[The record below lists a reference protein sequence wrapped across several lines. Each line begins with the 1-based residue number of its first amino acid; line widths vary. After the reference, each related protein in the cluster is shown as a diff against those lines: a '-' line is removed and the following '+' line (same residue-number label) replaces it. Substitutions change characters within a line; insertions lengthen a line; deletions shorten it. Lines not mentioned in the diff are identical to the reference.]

1 MKLTNK
7 LAYIPLLIFVAPSF
21 MAAKAPYRPTTA
33 YNALEVSEFEYLS
46 DDEYNV
52 PYKMTILNTGDK
64 YFDLNSLHASKDE
77 KDYLYF
83 YSSLIGDAQITVGDA
98 VLPPQRSA
106 TITGTADIRL
116 EPSKLV
122 FAGMA
127 FIDIEEVT
135 YKEIKNTGTKNGYYY
150 DYSFAAINPNFDD
163 EFYAYCFVEYTIGDL
178 TIGKRISSFVSFN
191 ISSRKEMD
199 VESIKFQKLMISK
212 GESRYERKTDSNWL
226 TIWIALGI
234 LLGVSL
240 IASIIALPIIL
251 VKTRQ

>member
-1 MKLTNK
+1 MKPTNK

-21 MAAKAPYRPTTA
+21 MAAKAPYRPTTP

-64 YFDLNSLHASKDE
+64 YFDMNSLHASNDE

-83 YSSLIGDAQITVGDA
+83 YSSLIGDVQIALGDA

-106 TITGTADIRL
+106 TITGTVDIRL
-116 EPSKLV
+116 ESSKLV

-135 YKEIKNTGTKNGYYY
+135 YKEIKNTGSKTGYYY
-150 DYSFAAINPNFDD
+150 DYSFTAINTNYDD

-178 TIGKRISSFVSFN
+178 TIGKRISSFDSFE
-191 ISSRKEMD
+191 ISSRQVMD
-199 VESIKFQKLMISK
+199 TKDIKFQKLMISK

-226 TIWIALGI
+226 TIWIVLGI

>member
-21 MAAKAPYRPTTA
+21 MAAKAPYRPTTS

-52 PYKMTILNTGDK
+52 PYKLTIHNIGDQ
-64 YFDLNSLHASKDE
+64 YFDMNSLYASNNE

-83 YSSLIGDAQITVGDA
+83 YSSLIGDAQIAFGDA
-98 VLPPQRSA
+98 VLPPQKSA
-106 TITGTADIRL
+106 TITGTVDMRL

-135 YKEIKNTGTKNGYYY
+135 YKEIKNTGTKTGYYY
-150 DYSFAAINPNFDD
+150 DYSFTAINPSYDD

-178 TIGKRISSFVSFN
+178 TIGKRIQGFDSFE
-191 ISSRKEMD
+191 ISSRQEMD
-199 VESIKFQKLMISK
+199 TKDIKFQKLMISK

-226 TIWIALGI
+226 TIWIVLAI